1 MGSAFSA
8 PVINDV
14 STCLEGA
21 PSYKN
26 SQHAP
31 ELPENFKK
39 AIIKHYPHLK
49 PVVVPGGHL
58 EDVFAAAKKATEQ
71 LRGARIVYEDEH
83 GGVLELVD
91 VTPLLKFKDD
101 VVIRVQQKG
110 GDVVVDVRSASR
122 LGKGDLGANAARIAK
137 YLAAL
142 RALLGQSNDS

>member
-1 MGSAFSA
+1 MTLLDR
-8 PVINDV
+8 PDV
-14 STCLEGA
+14 HS
-21 PSYKN
+21 
-26 SQHAP
+26 HAAQ
-31 ELPENFKK
+31 

-101 VVIRVQQKG
+101 VVIRW
-110 GDVVVDVRSASR
+110 A
-122 LGKGDLGANAARIAK
+122 GAACR
-137 YLAAL
+137 
-142 RALLGQSNDS
+142 G